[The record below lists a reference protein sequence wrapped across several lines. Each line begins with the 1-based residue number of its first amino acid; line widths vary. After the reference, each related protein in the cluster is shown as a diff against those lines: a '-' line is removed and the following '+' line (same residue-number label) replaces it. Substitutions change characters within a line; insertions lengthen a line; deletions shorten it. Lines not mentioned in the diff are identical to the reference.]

1 MGNKKK
7 KMVEEKNGNKYLNIA
22 NASRNNEIFKK
33 YNQVFDRIKYRVKKI
48 NDGDGKYDKDYM
60 KVKFNNDD
68 NIRLNKEL
76 YFPTITV
83 IIRCAFYLDECLYQV

>member
-1 MGNKKK
+1 MSNKKK

-22 NASRNNEIFKK
+22 NASRNNEILKK

-68 NIRLNKEL
+68 NIPLNKEL

-83 IIRCAFYLDECLYQV
+83 TIRCAF